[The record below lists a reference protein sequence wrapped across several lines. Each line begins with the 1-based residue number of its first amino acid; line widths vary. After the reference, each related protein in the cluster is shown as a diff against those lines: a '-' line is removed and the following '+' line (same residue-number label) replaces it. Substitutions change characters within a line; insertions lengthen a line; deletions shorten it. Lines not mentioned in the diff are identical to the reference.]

1 MGKYKFGKAERVV
14 KTDNGYKIIVYCTN
28 GVYTP
33 MVSLDNET
41 GEFKEVI
48 FDTIEEAMKEVE
60 RFNEFSWT
68 EV

>member
-14 KTDNGYKIIVYCTN
+14 RTDNGYKIVVYCTN
-28 GVYTP
+28 GKYTP
-33 MVSLDNET
+33 MVTFDDET
-41 GEFKEVI
+41 GAYKEVI